1 MPLEKNK
8 DVIDILLSGK
18 DEDSSTDIEGLDCL
32 IYRDSSDMPKADE
45 NIFKTN
51 TDDNEVWK
59 VSKNNISVQVWK
71 SKARIKVK
79 LSPESKGNISI
90 KRIAN
95 IAMDAILKE
104 LQKESK

>member
-18 DEDSSTDIEGLDCL
+18 DDDSPANMKGLDCL
-32 IYRDSSDMPKADE
+32 IYRNSPDMPD
-45 NIFKTN
+45 
-51 TDDNEVWK
+51 TDDNISETDIDNDKVWEI
-59 VSKNNISVQVWK
+59 SKENISVKVWK
-71 SKARIKVK
+71 SKAKIKVK
-79 LSPESKGNISI
+79 LSPESKGSISI

-104 LQKESK
+104 LQKEPK